1 MSFTAIQICNL
12 AGARLGGFGDQVA
25 ASGQISSL
33 ADTDP
38 ISEACELHY
47 PKAVEQVLSDMAMM
61 KAPLRCS
68 LKSVELDDELT
79 DDDVVIS
86 EIAVGASPYV
96 VTITTDEAHGK
107 TTGDT
112 VVLKG
117 IDGDYDI
124 GSALNGKVKTIT
136 VTSTTTF
143 TLNQY
148 SAWVTGTA
156 YVLGAL
162 VSNGS
167 DYYRCIVAH
176 TAGTFATDLAAGDW
190 LETEG
195 ATHYATTGDSDWD
208 YDEDSGTV
216 SRAPEMGPWAYA
228 FDKPSDCLTP
238 YRVTDESYGTDE
250 TTRHEYR
257 YDLIRNKDNDGDLI
271 LTNELTNAD
280 ADGIYFEFVFNPTTY
295 LDESDATPFNV
306 VVVDAIA
313 TILASYLAPTCGR
326 NTDVALAMLTMYK
339 NQALPD
345 AIAFNQSQIN
355 KTAVA
360 PSNFRGG
367 RVETLPT
374 GFGT

>member
-1 MSFTAIQICNL
+1 
-12 AGARLGGFGDQVA
+12 
-25 ASGQISSL
+25 
-33 ADTDP
+33 
-38 ISEACELHY
+38 
-47 PKAVEQVLSDMAMM
+47 MM

-68 LKSVELDDELT
+68 IKSVELDDELT

-86 EIAVGASPYV
+86 EIAVGAAPNYV

-143 TLNQY
+143 ILNQY
-148 SAWVTGTA
+148 SAWLTTTVYA
-156 YVLGAL
+156 LGAL

-167 DYYRCIVAH
+167 SYYRCIVAH
-176 TAGTFATDLAAGDW
+176 TAGVFATDLAAGKW
-190 LETEG
+190 SETES

-208 YDEDSGTV
+208 YDENSGIV
-216 SRAPEMGPWAYA
+216 SRAPEMGPWTYA

-238 YRVTDESYGTDE
+238 YRVTDESFGTDE
-250 TTRHEYR
+250 TTRYEYR
-257 YDLIRNKDNDGDLI
+257 IDLIRNRDKDGDLI

-280 ADGIYFEFVFNPTTY
+280 SDGIYLEYVFNPTTY

-306 VVVDAIA
+306 SVVNAIA

-339 NQALPD
+339 TQALPD

-355 KTAVA
+355 KTAKA

-374 GFGT
+374 GF